1 MFLFFFRSRSD
12 LKLWM
17 LPAHIAVCIYIMTG
31 KADASN
37 TAPQAAGEPG
47 SAPAPAPPA
56 PVLSPS
62 SDETTEAAME
72 DSAPAPSSPPADEEI
87 PPVSVAAPAEADSG
101 SGASSPPPDAW
112 AAILSFLDRPQ
123 EARQS
128 ALASLPSSDLIRLCM
143 EASATALGRLSWYE
157 GAGSAAVSGQP
168 IRNPPPGQLVLRAH
182 PVAKEPPPKA
192 MAAKAKAEVKEE
204 TSDAA
209 PTPPPDSSMRSRWRL
224 RRPVLSR
231 IREQAMVLHRLAPLR
246 SRDSRARLIS
256 LVPFPLRRPKA
267 RQPDPA
273 PRAAPEVV
281 PDDSDDD
288 SLWEAAWYGQL
299 DPGHLGPNQYSW
311 IDVRPNLPPLLRNPP
326 WSGKAGVSMFR
337 SPPLP
342 ARSIGRSGGRF
353 RICSASAPGS
363 TRAGLSAKTAPL
375 SHLRLR
381 GYCTHSCSRLLSR
394 TQGNRCLGLCLRPI
408 MAGERAGHM
417 QHVCHNCLTGR

>member
-1 MFLFFFRSRSD
+1 M
-12 LKLWM
+12 
-17 LPAHIAVCIYIMTG
+17 
-31 KADASN
+31 
-37 TAPQAAGEPG
+37 
-47 SAPAPAPPA
+47 
-56 PVLSPS
+56 
-62 SDETTEAAME
+62 
-72 DSAPAPSSPPADEEI
+72 
-87 PPVSVAAPAEADSG
+87 SVAAPAEADSG

-192 MAAKAKAEVKEE
+192 MAPSPAKATVEVKAE

-209 PTPPPDSSMRSRWRL
+209 PTPPPDNSNAQPVATPKTCPIPYPGTGNGAASSGAAPEPGQPGSSDEPG
-224 RRPVLSR
+224 PVSAQ
-231 IREQAMVLHRLAPLR
+231 RETT
-246 SRDSRARLIS
+246 
-256 LVPFPLRRPKA
+256 RPKA

-326 WSGKAGVSMFR
+326 WSSREGWCIDVQIPTTPGTIHRPEWWPFPDLFCLS
-337 SPPLP
+337 
-342 ARSIGRSGGRF
+342 
-353 RICSASAPGS
+353 PGS
-363 TRAGLSAKTAPL
+363 TRAGLSAKTPPRLCLTSGSVGTAPIPVPVFCPAPKAIGAWDFVCVR
-375 SHLRLR
+375 SWPAKEPVTRSMSAIIALR
-381 GYCTHSCSRLLSR
+381 GADPVAAPVLLLF
-394 TQGNRCLGLCLRPI
+394 C
-408 MAGERAGHM
+408 
-417 QHVCHNCLTGR
+417 